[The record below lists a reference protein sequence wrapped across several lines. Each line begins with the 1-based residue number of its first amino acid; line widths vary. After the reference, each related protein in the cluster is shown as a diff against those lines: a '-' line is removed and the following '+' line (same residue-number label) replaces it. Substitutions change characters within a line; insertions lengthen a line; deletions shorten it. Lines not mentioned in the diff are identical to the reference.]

1 MAGARRKKRPAGSS
15 GSRRGS
21 RNGMRGGASSR
32 SAPTGSRERRKSS
45 KARVI
50 QFPQGRQPKRSRTP
64 NRRKAGSAGGR
75 GRVRL
80 IVGAVVVVCVL
91 LSLEGRAVQLSVA
104 KDDHYQAFTTEAYA
118 EESPDAA
125 TSGESTGRGSI
136 VSADGRY
143 LAMSLDTVKVIAT
156 PYQVEEPEEAAEALS
171 GVLGEDAGTAAEIE
185 EKLAAKNDEDGPS
198 GYSVVAE
205 DIEP

>member
-1 MAGARRKKRPAGSS
+1 MAGVRRKKRPAGSS

-91 LSLEGRAVQLSVA
+91 LSL
-104 KDDHYQAFTTEAYA
+104 
-118 EESPDAA
+118 
-125 TSGESTGRGSI
+125 
-136 VSADGRY
+136 
-143 LAMSLDTVKVIAT
+143 
-156 PYQVEEPEEAAEALS
+156 
-171 GVLGEDAGTAAEIE
+171 
-185 EKLAAKNDEDGPS
+185 
-198 GYSVVAE
+198 
-205 DIEP
+205 